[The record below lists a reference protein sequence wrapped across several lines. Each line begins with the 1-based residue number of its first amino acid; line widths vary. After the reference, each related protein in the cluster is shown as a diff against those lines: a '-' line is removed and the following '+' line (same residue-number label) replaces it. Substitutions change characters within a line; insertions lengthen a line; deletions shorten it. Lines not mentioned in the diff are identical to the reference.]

1 MPDDRVIYSKTPKG
15 TAEIGA
21 RSGALSMAER
31 RVLIMVDGKRTLA
44 DLAPLARAG
53 EIGPLLENLEA
64 QGFIQRAEGV
74 ALRAPAATGTAEVA
88 DPADD
93 LAEERLVAAFDTVK
107 RRAVR
112 ELSDRLGPDAEV
124 MAVRIENCRTPEEL
138 RQRLREAERLV
149 AGMLGDAHAQ
159 EFLRALRRR

>member
-1 MPDDRVIYSKTPKG
+1 MSDDRVIYTKTPKG
-15 TAEIGA
+15 TAEIAA

-31 RVLIMVDGKRTLA
+31 RVLIMVDGKRTLV

-53 EIGPLLENLEA
+53 EIGPLLESLEA
-64 QGFIQRAEGV
+64 QGFIQRAEGL
-74 ALRAPAATGTAEVA
+74 APRAPAAAGTAEVA
-88 DPADD
+88 DPADE
-93 LAEERLVAAFDTVK
+93 LAEERLAAAFDSVK

-138 RQRLREAERLV
+138 RHRLREAERLV